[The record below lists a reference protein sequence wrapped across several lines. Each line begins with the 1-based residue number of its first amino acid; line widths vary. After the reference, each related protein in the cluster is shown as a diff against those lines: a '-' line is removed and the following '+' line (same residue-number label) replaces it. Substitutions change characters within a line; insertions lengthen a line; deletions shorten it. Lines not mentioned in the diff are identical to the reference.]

1 LENPFPDR
9 AVIDAALRFPI
20 THRGS
25 PWEYKPQ
32 ITTALSDVLP
42 NKLLHR
48 RAKGGTDADH
58 YRGLRANLAS
68 ILELTDGWLAGN
80 GIIDPRLL
88 RSELRSAASGRPTAW
103 GLLEP
108 TIAAEVWA
116 RSIESGT
123 APGWYKECVQTRSS
137 RI

>member
-1 LENPFPDR
+1 MENPFLDR

-32 ITTALSDVLP
+32 ITTALTDVLP

-58 YRGLRANLAS
+58 YRGLRANLTS
-68 ILELTDGWLAGN
+68 VLELTDGWLAGN
-80 GIIDPRLL
+80 GIIDSRLL

-103 GLLEP
+103 GVLEP
-108 TIAAEVWA
+108 TIATEIWA
-116 RSIESGT
+116 RSIESCA
-123 APGWYKECVQTRSS
+123 APGWYRECARTRN